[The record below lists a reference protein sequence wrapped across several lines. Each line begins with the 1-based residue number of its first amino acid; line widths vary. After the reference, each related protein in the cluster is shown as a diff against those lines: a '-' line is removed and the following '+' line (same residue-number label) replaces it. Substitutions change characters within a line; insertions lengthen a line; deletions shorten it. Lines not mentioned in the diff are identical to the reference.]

1 MIEKTLYTY
10 FDKIVCINLLK
21 REDRWNAIQLQFAMA
36 GFNINDI
43 VKYDAID
50 GNPMNW
56 VYVPSENP
64 LDYIKPESWA
74 GAAGCM
80 ASHVNI
86 WKMAKEKGWKNV
98 LIVEDDCDFV
108 HEVQERFTERIN
120 QVPLNW
126 DLLYL
131 GGIHETRGGL
141 YIPDKISQHIV
152 KAKRMITTTCYAIKD
167 TCYDLAINTVL
178 ADEPWFHTAV
188 DGYLG
193 AYVQSE
199 CNTYAFQPP
208 LAWQRASFSD
218 IVNDHRD
225 YSHMMKNNNIK

>member
-1 MIEKTLYTY
+1 MRLNNY
-10 FDKIVCINLLK
+10 FDKIICINLD
-21 REDRWNAIQLQFAMA
+21 RRSDRWMEVQQQFKKA
-36 GFNINDI
+36 GIS
-43 VKYDAID
+43 VERYSAID
-50 GNPMNW
+50 GNPMSWNH
-56 VYVPSENP
+56 VRNKANP
-64 LDYIKPESWA
+64 LETEDIKFR
-74 GAAGCM
+74 GVAGCM

-167 TCYDLAINTVL
+167 TCYDLAI
-178 ADEPWFHTAV
+178 
-188 DGYLG
+188 
-193 AYVQSE
+193 
-199 CNTYAFQPP
+199 
-208 LAWQRASFSD
+208 SD

>member
-1 MIEKTLYTY
+1 MRLNNY
-10 FDKIVCINLLK
+10 FDKIICINLD
-21 REDRWNAIQLQFAMA
+21 RRSDRWMEVQQQFKKA
-36 GFNINDI
+36 GIS
-43 VKYDAID
+43 VERYSAID
-50 GNPMNW
+50 GNPMSWNH
-56 VYVPSENP
+56 VRNKANP
-64 LDYIKPESWA
+64 LGTEDIKFR
-74 GAAGCM
+74 GVAGCM

>member
-1 MIEKTLYTY
+1 MKINNY
-10 FDKIVCINLLK
+10 FDKIICINLN
-21 REDRWNAIQLQFAMA
+21 RRSDRWNQVQQQFRKA
-36 GFNINDI
+36 GI
-43 VKYDAID
+43 VAERFAAID
-50 GNPMNW
+50 GNPMKWSHVRNK
-56 VYVPSENP
+56 
-64 LDYIKPESWA
+64 DKPP
-74 GAAGCM
+74 GAKDNKFRGVAGCM

-108 HEVQERFTERIN
+108 HELQQRFTERIG
-120 QVPLNW
+120 QVPIDW

-131 GGIHETRGGL
+131 GGIHETRGGV
-141 YIPDKISQHIV
+141 YIPEKISPHIV
-152 KAKRMITTTCYAIKD
+152 RAKRMITTTCYAIKD
-167 TCYDLAINTVL
+167 TCYDLAIDTVL
-178 ADEPWFHTAV
+178 EQEPWFHTAV

-193 AYVQSE
+193 AYVQSK

>member
-1 MIEKTLYTY
+1 MRLNNY
-10 FDKIVCINLLK
+10 FDKIICINLD
-21 REDRWNAIQLQFAMA
+21 RRSDRWMEVQQQFKKA
-36 GFNINDI
+36 GIS
-43 VKYDAID
+43 VERYSAID
-50 GNPMNW
+50 GNPMSWNH
-56 VYVPSENP
+56 VRNKANP
-64 LDYIKPESWA
+64 LETEDIKFR
-74 GAAGCM
+74 GVAGCM